1 MSQFS
6 PNVSDEEILHR
17 FSYRAELRRTL
28 GLFASFAV
36 AFSFISMT
44 TGIFTN
50 FSFVLSTG
58 GPAGIWTWP
67 IVAAGQLLV
76 AAVFADLA
84 SRIPLSGY
92 SYQWI
97 RRLATPG
104 IGWFTGWMSFAFLAL
119 VVPAVDG
126 GLAPVVA
133 QVFGIAPTAG
143 HLTAIVIV
151 TILVQL
157 GLNIFSVRATTGIN
171 SIAVFT
177 EAGGFVGL
185 AIALTIVAFIHH
197 PAWGAL
203 VYHANIKGPYLGAFI
218 LSLLMG
224 LFTIVG
230 FEAAANLSEE
240 THRAHQVVPRAIM
253 SSVAIAGILGT
264 LFLVAAVI
272 AIPNMHAVLTASA
285 PLPYIITTDLGRVLG
300 TFFLVL
306 VIISIFACGLVIMT
320 SGGRLIFAMS
330 RDHNFF
336 VSGFFRRVS
345 PRFETPIPALILL
358 GLLGIL
364 GAVFSNSL
372 TVLVGTTSVLPAL
385 IYLSTTLT
393 YAVSYPRLPVP
404 LSPTRWNR
412 WGRLIAVV
420 ASAWLIFAVL
430 VLTVPAEFHQTA
442 LWTAGILVLGVILYW
457 AGFRRRIARTVES
470 SR

>member
-1 MSQFS
+1 ME
-6 PNVSDEEILHR
+6 PTVPTISDDEVLNR
-17 FSYRAELRRTL
+17 FSYRSELKRTL

-67 IVAAGQLLV
+67 IAAAGQLLV

-133 QVFGIAPTAG
+133 QVFNIAPTPA
-143 HLTAIVIV
+143 HLTTIVIV

-157 GLNIFSVRATTGIN
+157 GLNVFSVRATTGIN
-171 SIAVFT
+171 SVAVFT
-177 EAGGFVGL
+177 EAGGFLGL
-185 AIALTIVAFIHH
+185 AVALAIVAFVHR

-203 VYHANIKGPYLGAFI
+203 IYHANVKGPYLGAFV

-240 THRAHQVVPRAIM
+240 TRRAHHVVPRAIM

-264 LFLVAAVI
+264 LFLVAVVI
-272 AIPNMHAVLTASA
+272 AIRNMHAVLTSSA

-306 VIISIFACGLVIMT
+306 VMISIFACGLVIMT

-330 RDHNFF
+330 RDQNFF
-336 VSGFFRRVS
+336 ASRFFRRVS
-345 PRFETPIPALILL
+345 PQFETPIPALILL
-358 GLLGIL
+358 AVLGII
-364 GAVFSNSL
+364 GAIFSNSL

-385 IYLSTTLT
+385 IYLSTTIT
-393 YAVSYPRLPVP
+393 YLISYRRLPAP
-404 LSPTRWNR
+404 FAPTAWNR
-412 WGRLIAVV
+412 WGRPIAVV
-420 ASAWLIFAVL
+420 ASAWLVFAVL
-430 VLTVPAEFHQTA
+430 VLTVPAQFHEIA
-442 LWTAGILVLGVILYW
+442 VWTGGILILGVILYW
-457 AGFRRRIARTVES
+457 VAFRRQAAGLS
-470 SR
+470 SQ